1 MSSGPRFWAVV
12 PAAGRG
18 TRMGGEV
25 PKQYLP
31 LAGRTVIE
39 HTLERLLAHARI
51 AAVTVAVADDD
62 VYARR
67 YLARVWSKPV
77 KLATGGAQRAHSVLN
92 ALHSLRDE
100 LHADDWVLVHDAV
113 RPCLH
118 AEDLDKLMR
127 TLERDTVGGILA
139 APLADTVKQ
148 VAEDGTI
155 QATPDRQKLW
165 RAFTPQMFRYG
176 LLQSAL
182 QTALDSGRVPTDES
196 AAMETAHPGQV
207 RVVEGRSDNIKI
219 TRPSDILLAEAI
231 LGARA

>member
-18 TRMGGEV
+18 VRMGSEM

-39 HTLERLLAHARI
+39 HTLECLLAQARI
-51 AAVTVAVADDD
+51 TAVTVAVANEDTCI
-62 VYARR
+62 RR
-67 YLARVWSKPV
+67 CLARAWSKPV
-77 KLATGGAQRAHSVLN
+77 KLVRGGAQRAHSVLN
-92 ALHSLRDE
+92 ALDSLHAE
-100 LHADDWVLVHDAV
+100 LHVDDWVLVHDAV

-127 TLERDTVGGILA
+127 TLERDAVGGILA

-155 QATPDRQKLW
+155 QSTPDRQKLW
-165 RAFTPQMFRYG
+165 RAFTPQMFRFG
-176 LLQSAL
+176 LLRNAL
-182 QTALDSGRVPTDES
+182 QTALDAGRVPTDEA

-219 TRPSDILLAEAI
+219 TRPADVVLAEAI

>member
-1 MSSGPRFWAVV
+1 
-12 PAAGRG
+12 
-18 TRMGGEV
+18 MGGEV

-31 LAGRTVIE
+31 LAGRTILE
-39 HTLERLLAHARI
+39 HTLECLLAQARI

-67 YLARVWSKPV
+67 CLARAWSKPV
-77 KLATGGAQRAHSVLN
+77 KLAPGGTQRAHSVLN

-127 TLERDTVGGILA
+127 MLERDAVGGILA

-148 VAEDGTI
+148 VGADGVI

-176 LLQSAL
+176 LLRTAL
-182 QTALDSGRVPTDES
+182 QTALDSGRVPTDEA

-219 TRPSDILLAEAI
+219 TRPSDVALAEAI
-231 LGARA
+231 LGART

>member
-39 HTLERLLAHARI
+39 HTLECLLAQARI
-51 AAVTVAVADDD
+51 AAVTVAVAADD
-62 VYARR
+62 VYAKRC
-67 YLARVWSKPV
+67 LAHSWNKPV
-77 KLATGGAQRAHSVLN
+77 KLAPGGAQRAHSVLN

-127 TLERDTVGGILA
+127 TLERHAVGGILA
-139 APLADTVKQ
+139 APLDDTVKQ
-148 VAEDGTI
+148 VGEDGTI

-176 LLQSAL
+176 LLHAAL
-182 QTALDSGRVPTDES
+182 QTTLDSGRVPTDEA

-219 TRPSDILLAEAI
+219 TRPADVVLAEAI